1 MGKREAEKAIAAASQ
16 AFTSWSKRTAND
28 RSKILRQWFNL
39 LIKNK
44 DDLGKLIV
52 LEQGKPL
59 AEAVGEIVYGAA
71 FVEYY
76 AEEAKRVYGDI
87 IPSPFPEKRMLVMK
101 QPVGVVAA
109 IAPWNFP
116 LAMITR
122 KVRILPR
129 T

>member
-1 MGKREAEKAIAAASQ
+1 MPFMGKREAEKAIAAASQ

-59 AEAVGEIVYGAA
+59 AEAVGE
-71 FVEYY
+71 
-76 AEEAKRVYGDI
+76 
-87 IPSPFPEKRMLVMK
+87 
-101 QPVGVVAA
+101 
-109 IAPWNFP
+109 P
-116 LAMITR
+116 L
-122 KVRILPR
+122 
-129 T
+129 